1 VKVAQRVARAVKAWT
16 TQPDAFGR
24 VWSPGDV
31 LVLVRKRG
39 PVFAAAIRALK
50 EAGIPVAGA
59 DRLDIGDHIAVMDL
73 VAIGRAALLPQ
84 DDLTLAVALKTPLV
98 GLTDD
103 DLTRIAARRYGAETL
118 RDALARHAPTDAAAL
133 RGFEALSSWRELA
146 RRHGPFGFYAA
157 LLGPEGGRRRLVAR
171 LGSEAG
177 DAIDAFLCLAHS
189 AQTLGTPSLTTF
201 LARFETAEHE
211 VKRDLAAARDD
222 VRVMTVHGAKGLE
235 APIVVLIDG
244 CEVLGRDPSLLPLG
258 PGLPVWAPGRTTD
271 SGAIGG
277 ARDTL
282 RAKGL
287 EEHNRLLY
295 VAMTRAKDRLVI
307 APFSGAKRE
316 TPMEAWCEMIRDGLV
331 RKAGGLELSEAPY
344 GPVERFRDGTTPETP
359 SRAPEGSA
367 PVPLAIPEWLVTP
380 ADPEPEPPPPLRPSG
395 ALAAADRPAR
405 PADGPFAREAR
416 LRGSLVHAL
425 LERLPGVE
433 RARREAAAHAFVHAR
448 APRLPG
454 ERRADIVADALRVLD
469 HPDLADAFA
478 PGSRAEV
485 PIAGRVHLP
494 GLPDAAPVSGQIDR
508 LVVTDDEVLVLD
520 FKTSSRAPD
529 PDAALPRP
537 YVLQLALYRALLA
550 EIYPGRTIRAFL
562 VWTAGPLVREVSAD
576 RLDDALA
583 LVGAA

>member
-1 VKVAQRVARAVKAWT
+1 
-16 TQPDAFGR
+16 
-24 VWSPGDV
+24 
-31 LVLVRKRG
+31 
-39 PVFAAAIRALK
+39 
-50 EAGIPVAGA
+50 
-59 DRLDIGDHIAVMDL
+59 
-73 VAIGRAALLPQ
+73 
-84 DDLTLAVALKTPLV
+84 
-98 GLTDD
+98 
-103 DLTRIAARRYGAETL
+103 
-118 RDALARHAPTDAAAL
+118 
-133 RGFEALSSWRELA
+133 
-146 RRHGPFGFYAA
+146 
-157 LLGPEGGRRRLVAR
+157 
-171 LGSEAG
+171 
-177 DAIDAFLCLAHS
+177 
-189 AQTLGTPSLTTF
+189 
-201 LARFETAEHE
+201 
-211 VKRDLAAARDD
+211 
-222 VRVMTVHGAKGLE
+222 
-235 APIVVLIDG
+235 
-244 CEVLGRDPSLLPLG
+244 
-258 PGLPVWAPGRTTD
+258 
-271 SGAIGG
+271 
-277 ARDTL
+277 
-282 RAKGL
+282 
-287 EEHNRLLY
+287 
-295 VAMTRAKDRLVI
+295 
-307 APFSGAKRE
+307 
-316 TPMEAWCEMIRDGLV
+316 
-331 RKAGGLELSEAPY
+331 
-344 GPVERFRDGTTPETP
+344 
-359 SRAPEGSA
+359 
-367 PVPLAIPEWLVTP
+367 
-380 ADPEPEPPPPLRPSG
+380 LRPSG